1 MKNLKL
7 SIAAFALTLVANVAV
22 AQQQQPTSTPEER
35 ATQQTEKMSEKLLLT
50 PDQKAKVAEINLA
63 ILQKNEAVRKDQ
75 SLTPETKKETV
86 KGNNEARAQMIKAIL
101 TPEQLQKFE
110 EMEANREEKAAN
122 RPGIERMQS
131 KPLNIQPIQK

>member
-22 AQQQQPTSTPEER
+22 AQQKPNSTPEER
-35 ATQQTEKMSEKLLLT
+35 AAHQTEKMSEKLLLT
-50 PDQKAKVAEINLA
+50 PEQKAKVSEINLA
-63 ILQKNEAVRKDQ
+63 ILQKNEAIRNDQ
-75 SLTPETKKETV
+75 NLTPETKKESV

-131 KPLNIQPIQK
+131 KPVNIQPTQK

>member
-22 AQQQQPTSTPEER
+22 AQQKPNSTPEER
-35 ATQQTEKMSEKLLLT
+35 AAHQTEKMSEKLLLT
-50 PDQKAKVAEINLA
+50 PEQKAKVSEINLA
-63 ILQKNEAVRKDQ
+63 ILQKNEAIRNDQ
-75 SLTPETKKETV
+75 NLTPETKKESV
-86 KGNNEARAQMIKAIL
+86 KGNNEARVQMIKAIL

-131 KPLNIQPIQK
+131 KPVNIQPTQK

>member
-22 AQQQQPTSTPEER
+22 AQQKPNSTPEER
-35 ATQQTEKMSEKLLLT
+35 AAHQTEKMSEKLLLT
-50 PDQKAKVAEINLA
+50 PEQKAKVSEINLA
-63 ILQKNEAVRKDQ
+63 ILQKNEAIRNDQ
-75 SLTPETKKETV
+75 NLTPETKKESV
-86 KGNNEARAQMIKAIL
+86 KGNNEARVQMIKAIL

-110 EMEANREEKAAN
+110 EMEANREEKAAT

-131 KPLNIQPIQK
+131 KPVNIQPTQK

>member
-7 SIAAFALTLVANVAV
+7 SIAAFAMTLVANVAV
-22 AQQQQPTSTPEER
+22 AQQKPNSTPEER
-35 ATQQTEKMSEKLLLT
+35 AAHQTEKMSEKLLLT
-50 PDQKAKVAEINLA
+50 PEQKAKVSEINLA
-63 ILQKNEAVRKDQ
+63 ILQKNEAIRNDQ
-75 SLTPETKKETV
+75 NLTPETKKESV

-110 EMEANREEKAAN
+110 EMEVNREEKAAN

-131 KPLNIQPIQK
+131 KPVNIQPTQK

>member
-7 SIAAFALTLVANVAV
+7 SIAAFAMTLVANVAV
-22 AQQQQPTSTPEER
+22 AQQKPNSTPEER
-35 ATQQTEKMSEKLLLT
+35 AAHQTEKMSEKLLLT
-50 PDQKAKVAEINLA
+50 PEQKAKVSEINLA
-63 ILQKNEAVRKDQ
+63 ILQKNEAIRNDQ
-75 SLTPETKKETV
+75 NLTPETKKESV

-131 KPLNIQPIQK
+131 KPVNIQPTQK